1 MKVIK
6 IGRGLENGNDVFLD
20 NNRVS
25 REHCTITQDD
35 NGSCFLT
42 DHSLHG
48 TKVNG
53 GIVHNAKVPLRFDS
67 TVAVEGIKLPWLSYL
82 KGEIPPRQQPP
93 KSVAPPTPQAP
104 QEPVVLIQKTPIPE
118 IDIDIYDLS
127 VDFVSEYNSMKQSV
141 LFPLNDYKN
150 KLHAQK
156 KTSYHSF
163 SDELLSLAVESY
175 SQSFAVLENVLKKT
189 SRNTVDIQS
198 KYERDMEL
206 LENLHTQKMLIDP
219 MQSRQVNAA
228 DIYAAEQRKADITKQ
243 FMMLK
248 NEVRGFLNEITGN
261 FAQKH
266 PFLFDNQY
274 ETAETDSKIWNKL
287 ESRNSVPLSTLFV
300 GKNNMEFALFDEKY
314 TVSKDEYLT
323 LLNSQNLVVKYNT
336 DTKQHCLDFVNTLTG
351 RMLAASAS
359 GEISVTMIDAEEM
372 DGTCGEFKRLNKSIF
387 GIYAREEDICKQLE
401 EISRHIENVIQNV
414 LHGNIRTLADYNQ
427 GKENVEGY
435 KLLIIDG
442 FPTGIGGR
450 SAQLLKK
457 ILKNGVRAGVNV
469 ILLINEDL
477 IKCNEEARKQ
487 LNLLNIN
494 DIENDCAVYDFINSS
509 QTAFENLNNEQL
521 YRIVQHINEGFETKR
536 EEKLKLT
543 DYLLPQEQW
552 WNRRSA
558 KAIEV
563 PFGLGESLGT
573 ENLLISQEFGQNSAI
588 VIGIPGSGKSVFLN
602 TIIANAAIHYS
613 PDELELYLIDF
624 SGVEFDIYAK
634 YALPHAKVIAPES
647 EREFGISIL
656 RKMREKGREREELC
670 RNAGVSNI
678 IEYRQKKPEAKM
690 PRIVAIV
697 DEFQKFF
704 QTDDGKFTDSI
715 YYEAK
720 DIINIIVRE
729 YRKYGINIILAT
741 QTLKGEPTIGLDM
754 IANRIVFKCVPDDVP
769 KLFSGGNPTIQIKQ
783 SGECIYNSLAGDPMG
798 NKKVKTY
805 FAERPEQEKLLE
817 EIHDFAEAR
826 GKTAKDD
833 VIIFRS
839 SEVPVLNFENELEII
854 SQMRNDEEISV
865 YLGRP
870 LEISKNDTRAVLRKE
885 GAANLLIIGGDQHI
899 AKTIAINSTQSL
911 IINHLQTKTEAQFY
925 FFNFMRRSDPLYGK
939 PKELY
944 DNNNIPFE
952 KHFVADD
959 ATEITQTLKT
969 IKDIIDLRQSDKSI
983 VQDHIYLSFYDMQP
997 DDAFRGGARPSEG
1010 LQCLEYILK
1019 FGSATG
1025 VFVIMHADSV
1035 QRLRQVL
1042 ERNTFD
1048 YFNHRVALQMS
1059 REDSD
1064 RVLANSEAKA
1074 NMLTMQNRPQ
1084 TKNRAFYFNPKENVT
1099 SKFKPYQIYK
1109 HKN

>member
-6 IGRGLENGNDVFLD
+6 IGRSRTNNIVLD
-20 NNRVS
+20 KESVS
-25 REHCTITQDD
+25 RKHCTITQDE
-35 NGSCFLT
+35 NERYFLE
-42 DHSLHG
+42 DHSKYG
-48 TKVNG
+48 TTVNG
-53 GIVHNAKVPLRFDS
+53 RLVHNATIPLRFDS
-67 TVAVEGIKLPWLSYL
+67 SVIVEDIKLPWLSYL
-82 KGEIPPRQQPP
+82 SGKNQPKPQHNPPIIELQNRLEPP
-93 KSVAPPTPQAP
+93 IVIQVPTPI
-104 QEPVVLIQKTPIPE
+104 QEV
-118 IDIDIYDLS
+118 DIEIYDLS
-127 VDFVSEYNSMKQSV
+127 VDFVAEYNALKHGII
-141 LFPLNDYKN
+141 FPLQDYKSH
-150 KLHAQK
+150 LYAK
-156 KTSYHSF
+156 KTTHYHRF
-163 SDELLSLAVESY
+163 SDELLFHAVESY
-175 SQSFAVLENVLKKT
+175 NQSFTVQTDLLAKAGRKTLEV
-189 SRNTVDIQS
+189 QQ
-198 KYERDMEL
+198 KYDSDMQL
-206 LENLHTQKMLIDP
+206 LENLRIQKMLIDP
-219 MQSRQVNAA
+219 MQNKKVGAA
-228 DIYAAEQRKADITKQ
+228 DIYVVEQRKVDITKH
-243 FMMLK
+243 FTKLK
-248 NEVRGFLNEITGN
+248 NEISTLLNEISES
-261 FAQKH
+261 FEQKH
-266 PFLFDNQY
+266 PLLFENRY
-274 ETAETDSKIWNKL
+274 ETAKADSTIWNKL
-287 ESRNSVPLSTLFV
+287 KRQNSVPASILFV
-300 GKNNMEFALFDEKY
+300 GKNSIEFSFFDEKFAIR
-314 TVSKDEYLT
+314 KNEYLS
-323 LLNSQNLVVKYNT
+323 LLNSQNMIVRYGT
-336 DTKQHCLDFVNTLTG
+336 TSKQNCCDFVNTFVG
-351 RMLAASAS
+351 RLLAASMS
-359 GEISVTMIDAEEM
+359 GEFSISMIDVEEM
-372 DGTCGEFKRLNKSIF
+372 DGTCDEFKRLNKSVF
-387 GIYAREEDICKQLE
+387 GIYSREDEITKHLEDTL
-401 EISRHIENVIQNV
+401 RHIENVIQNV
-414 LHGNIRTLADYNQ
+414 LHGKTQTLADYNQ
-427 GKENVEGY
+427 DKENPEGY
-435 KLLIIDG
+435 HLFVMKG
-442 FPTGIGGR
+442 FPMSIIGR

-469 ILLINEDL
+469 VLLLDEDRINNSEEDKKAL
-477 IKCNEEARKQ
+477 T
-487 LNLLNIN
+487 LLNN
-494 DIENDCAVYDFINSS
+494 DIEGECAVFNFINTS
-509 QTAFENLNNEQL
+509 QIQFEKLDNEQL
-521 YRIVQHINEGFETKR
+521 YRIVQHTNNGFETKK

-552 WNRRSA
+552 WNRHSS
-558 KAIEV
+558 KSIEV
-563 PFGLGESLGT
+563 PFGLGESLRT
-573 ENLLISQEFGQNSAI
+573 EHLLISQEFGQNSAI

-678 IEYRQKKPEAKM
+678 IEYRQKKLDAKM

-720 DIINIIVRE
+720 DIVNIIVRE

-741 QTLKGEPTIGLDM
+741 QTLKGEPAIGLDM

-817 EIHDFAEAR
+817 KIHDFAEAQ

-870 LEISKNDTRAVLRKE
+870 LEISKNDTRAVLCKE

-911 IINHLQTKTEAQFY
+911 IINHLQIQTDAQFY
-925 FFNFMRRSDPLYGK
+925 FFNFMRRSDSLYGK

-944 DNNNIPFE
+944 DNSNIPFE

-969 IKDIIDLRQSDKSI
+969 VKDIIDLRQSDKSI

-997 DDAFRGGARPSEG
+997 SDVFRGGARPFEG
-1010 LQCLEYILK
+1010 LQCLEYVLK
-1019 FGSATG
+1019 FGSAVG
-1025 VFVIMHADSV
+1025 VFVIMHVDSV

-1064 RVLANSEAKA
+1064 RVLANSGAKA
-1074 NMLTMQNRPQ
+1074 NMLTMQSRPQ
-1084 TKNRAFYFNPKENVT
+1084 TKNRAFYFNPKENIT
-1099 SKFKPYQIYK
+1099 SKFKPYQIYEN
-1109 HKN
+1109 KN